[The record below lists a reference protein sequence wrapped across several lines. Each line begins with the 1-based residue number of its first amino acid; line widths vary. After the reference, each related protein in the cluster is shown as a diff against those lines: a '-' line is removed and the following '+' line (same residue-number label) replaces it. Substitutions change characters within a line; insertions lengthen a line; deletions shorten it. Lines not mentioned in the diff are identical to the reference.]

1 MKYTYETDPAETQ
14 AMLSTLDSIF
24 SRFIAAYTQTENRR
38 LDMREREIQADRER
52 EARASLRT
60 PNCTSFGDL
69 VGILPRL
76 SRMRR
81 VAATTTAITS
91 RSEP

>member
-52 EARASLRT
+52 EARASLRNT
-60 PNCTSFGDL
+60 KLYEFRG
-69 VGILPRL
+69 
-76 SRMRR
+76 SRWD
-81 VAATTTAITS
+81 S
-91 RSEP
+91 SEVEPDAPGCCDDDGNNEQE